1 MARKNNR
8 NAAVAAAPVSDVEV
22 VSKPGM
28 GIDEGVVLGTFFL
41 LAVAIYCVWVAN
53 QQYTA

>member
-1 MARKNNR
+1 MARTKR
-8 NAAVAAAPVSDVEV
+8 VAAAPAAEVEV

-41 LAVAIYCVWVAN
+41 LAAAIACVMMAN
-53 QQYTA
+53 QIYTS

>member
-8 NAAVAAAPVSDVEV
+8 KPAAAPVSDVEV

-28 GIDEGVVLGTFFL
+28 GIDEGIVLGTFFL
-41 LAVAIYCVWVAN
+41 LAAAIYCVFVAN
-53 QQYTA
+53 QHYTA

>member
-1 MARKNNR
+1 MARKQK
-8 NAAVAAAPVSDVEV
+8 AEAAPAADVEV

-41 LAVAIYCVWVAN
+41 LAAAIFCVVSAN
-53 QQYTA
+53 QIYTS

>member
-1 MARKNNR
+1 MARKKK
-8 NAAVAAAPVSDVEV
+8 AAAAPAPEVEV

-41 LAVAIYCVWVAN
+41 LAAAIICVVTAN
-53 QQYTA
+53 NIYTS

>member
-8 NAAVAAAPVSDVEV
+8 KAEAAPAADVEM

-28 GIDEGVVLGTFFL
+28 GIDEGVVLTTFL
-41 LAVAIYCVWVAN
+41 LLAAAITCVVMAN
-53 QQYTA
+53 QQYTV

>member
-1 MARKNNR
+1 MARKKK
-8 NAAVAAAPVSDVEV
+8 AATAPVADIEA

-41 LAVAIYCVWVAN
+41 LAAAITCVMMAN
-53 QQYTA
+53 QIYTS

>member
-1 MARKNNR
+1 MARKNNNKR
-8 NAAVAAAPVSDVEV
+8 AAAPVAEVEA

-28 GIDEGVVLGTFFL
+28 GIDEGVVLATFL
-41 LAVAIYCVWVAN
+41 LLGVAIACVMIAN